1 MTPPFAPASLT
12 KASISKMP
20 HPIASRYFHP
30 VVYISN
36 RIDHHQDP
44 TKYPLRY
51 KRSTR
56 LAIVIQEPET
66 VTPLRAIKATDFKVD
81 IGSHNLHGPFT
92 IHTGVERRD
101 SPCDLAYQRTS
112 LVRDLSLPGGN
123 GLQTEPCAFI
133 SFDPERDGRK
143 YPLNAVADRIG
154 AELTP
159 NVALCRWFGRP
170 FPSGGPPRRHRPVRI
185 SAEVKY
191 VLGYRVEFS
200 EPRYVVQ
207 TRVFFGFFFFF
218 FFFCWCLF
226 VLLLG
231 S

>member
-1 MTPPFAPASLT
+1 MTPPFDPASLT

-36 RIDHHQDP
+36 RFDHHQDP
-44 TKYPLRY
+44 TRYPLRY
-51 KRSTR
+51 KSSTR

-66 VTPLRAIKATDFKVD
+66 VAPLGAIKATDFKVD
-81 IGSHNLHGPFT
+81 IGAHNLQGPFT

-123 GLQTEPCAFI
+123 GLQTEPYTFI

-143 YPLNAVADRIG
+143 YPLKTETEHNNTKH
-154 AELTP
+154 TP
-159 NVALCRWFGRP
+159 KKTHKRKNKRP
-170 FPSGGPPRRHRPVRI
+170 KPTRGPPR
-185 SAEVKY
+185 
-191 VLGYRVEFS
+191 G
-200 EPRYVVQ
+200 
-207 TRVFFGFFFFF
+207 
-218 FFFCWCLF
+218 
-226 VLLLG
+226 
-231 S
+231 